1 MENIQSIGEI
11 AIFNTGEGEVNV
23 QVDAVNETVWM
34 NQKGMAEL
42 FGVTTQSITI
52 HLKNIFNEGELL
64 MDAVCKE
71 ILHTA
76 SE

>member
-11 AIFNTGEGEVNV
+11 AIFNTGDGDVHV

-42 FGVTTQSITI
+42 FGVRCNGFQ
-52 HLKNIFNEGELL
+52 H
-64 MDAVCKE
+64 
-71 ILHTA
+71 IL
-76 SE
+76 SPQEDI